1 MKRNRLN
8 REEILYFLFQ
18 KIHSTSQQVLNEEI
32 LEEDLPTAASLAR
45 ELDLRLEE
53 IKKRLQTLKDEDLIQ
68 AVGINP
74 KRYRTNV
81 WRLKTLEKQSD
92 YPLQFLFHL
101 SPPSDDDEED

>member
-18 KIHSTSQQVLNEEI
+18 KILVASQQALDEEL
-32 LEEDLPTAASLAR
+32 LEEELPTAASLAR

-68 AVGINP
+68 AVGVNP

-81 WRLKTLEKQSD
+81 WRLRTLEKQSD
-92 YPLQFLFHL
+92 YPLEFLFHL
-101 SPPSDDDEED
+101 TPPSDEEDED